1 MKNPWLGLASYT
13 EDSLKE
19 YGFYGRKDAI
29 AVLKSM
35 IERSLFVTL
44 YGKSGIGKTSLLQAG
59 VFPLLRAQGMP
70 SVVVRFADCDK
81 GKPAARIFWDE
92 LLKNLSER
100 GINYVPCSDTD
111 VYTPNYSDVMVL
123 RYLFSAGRFFDA
135 HGAEMTPVVVLDQ
148 FEEFLYGSPREAET
162 FVGQIYALLDDNCDL
177 SLTHPLWHD
186 DTNFRIVVSIREDD
200 LFLFEDLIDRFNY
213 LDLKSNRYRLMPLT
227 VSEARDVVMIPGRE
241 LFEKGVED
249 EIAEKII
256 ALASSETD
264 GKINTLML
272 SLICTQ
278 LFSKY
283 YEKNG
288 TIALKNISSLEDII
302 ETFYTDAVKDIPTSQ
317 RYYLED
323 NLVDEHGRRKPIYEA
338 DMKVYAPA
346 IKSLAETTDKRILN
360 ISQGRVELIHDQLA
374 ATIGRLR
381 NGRKRSRTK
390 LIGVISLILIL
401 AGVFFYSFSMLPSLK
416 LKKIEHSS
424 DREIAVNNNVI
435 EEYVIDGKSNY
446 VDYQVNDCP
455 KLKRIIVEDTSY
467 FITIA
472 HCPSLVNIE
481 LPKAGFYKA
490 VRYFNCPNLRT
501 DDSRIWPIG
510 RSDSSYFSE
519 PRMKWGLD
527 SNKYRDRYSEHI
539 GNVFTLLW
547 HPNSEFLG
555 NLGNTYCVACETY
568 LPDSTKRKTILRVP
582 YGLKDEF
589 SSLIEFQPFRSIEE
603 LPRYRTWKWHL
614 SNTFS
619 WFLDGRNTI
628 WLILSILGVCLV
640 QMFFW
645 ISSYFSLKQRGYSS
659 SKSLLLSALNG
670 IGMSLMTIL
679 SFMAPYWLIY
689 NLLSPCNQ
697 VLASIVGVLSVLI
710 CLLFVYKNVFYRFW
724 IYIRTRG
731 FFGATADLKNAIV
744 NLPGSVRHAYG
755 KTKRHVVIQC
765 RYVKRR
771 GFRYVIDLI
780 RPVYYKVKGFVFK
793 YIYYTFGVYCVI
805 CVAIWI
811 NKEYESKKHDRE
823 RYIAGLEQYVED
835 GQYGRAYFLADELLN
850 RHASRQFPFF
860 AEAINRIKKEIEDEQ
875 LPCVA
880 KISAEHINRLM
891 LTRNIP
897 WKFEELNFVGVS
909 DDGDVYCFASERQD
923 SIDRRSKAII
933 YRLSTQSVDTIPSR
947 AYWADDWHVSFSPSG
962 RQILVSSENRK
973 VCLYDTKEQTLKE
986 IYTNH
991 DIDEAIFIDEASILY
1006 VDWDKIYYSDISNL
1020 KEKSSYQF
1028 DEPYCNVFYNKTGTD
1043 FDWSRIFPENTYQK
1057 LFSRRTYV
1065 FDAELLDSEEDM
1077 RHLVSLVSPTVF
1089 AAAGWGGYPILFDY
1103 RTKDPIFH
1111 SLRKNVGNIRYADAE
1126 KFVTSNGLFDIASDS
1141 LVIEDS
1147 NLYYHDGKVVNLK
1160 FEGRNM
1166 CIFDLGGNLL
1176 RKVDEKDH
1184 YINGRIVFTK
1194 DNKQV
1199 IDYSGFSGVCCIFS
1213 LNPENGT
1220 FDWKLTDKE
1229 REFFDL

>member
-35 IERSLFVTL
+35 IERNLFVTL

-59 VFPLLRAQGMP
+59 VFPLLRLEGMP

-81 GKPAARIFWDE
+81 GESPAQRDKSKPAAQIFWEE
-92 LLKNLSER
+92 LLRNLSEH
-100 GINYVPCSDTD
+100 GISYVPCSRSD
-111 VYTPNYSDVMVL
+111 VYIPDYSDVMVL
-123 RYLFSAGRFFDA
+123 RYLFSAGRFLDA
-135 HGAEMTPVVVLDQ
+135 DGVEKIPVSVFDQ
-148 FEEFLYGSPREAET
+148 FEEFLYHSPGEAET
-162 FVGQIYALLDDNCDL
+162 FMGQIYALIDDNCDL

-200 LFLFEDLIDRFNY
+200 LFLFEDLIDRFNF

-227 VSEARDVVMIPGRE
+227 IVEAREVVMTPGRE
-241 LFEKGVED
+241 LFEKGRED
-249 EIAEKII
+249 EVGAKVI

-278 LFSKY
+278 LFNKY

-288 TIALKNISSLEDII
+288 TIALKNISDLEDII
-302 ETFYTDAVKDIPTSQ
+302 ETFYIAAVKGIPTYQ

-338 DMKVYAPA
+338 DMEIYAPKLKA
-346 IKSLAETTDKRILN
+346 LAGTTDKRILN

-381 NGRKRSRTK
+381 NSRKGNLTK
-390 LIGVISLILIL
+390 RIGVASLIALL
-401 AGVFFYSFSMLPSLK
+401 AVVFFYSFSMLPSHQ
-416 LKKIEHSS
+416 LKKVEHSS
-424 DREIAVNNNVI
+424 DREIAVNNDVI
-435 EEYVIDGKSNY
+435 EEYIIDGPTRNREGYHVIK
-446 VDYQVNDCP
+446 DCP
-455 KLKRIIVEDTSY
+455 NLKRVVIKDTSCNISIY
-467 FITIA
+467 
-472 HCPSLVNIE
+472 HCPSLIDVV
-481 LPKAGFYKA
+481 LPKINFSKKI
-490 VRYFNCPNLRT
+490 RCFNCLNLKKQSSGIVF
-501 DDSRIWPIG
+501 DELLIDSNYYTEAGGEYLPYSRDEAEKKLKISYESAENKLKIHCNPYFPLNDGYDLYAMIETG
-510 RSDSSYFSE
+510 LSDSE
-519 PRMKWGLD
+519 
-527 SNKYRDRYSEHI
+527 
-539 GNVFTLLW
+539 
-547 HPNSEFLG
+547 
-555 NLGNTYCVACETY
+555 
-568 LPDSTKRKTILRVP
+568 KRKTTLYVP
-582 YGLKDEF
+582 YGLKEEF
-589 SSLIEFQPFRSIEE
+589 TSLIEFQPFLSIEE
-603 LPRYRTWKWHL
+603 MPRYRTWE
-614 SNTFS
+614 
-619 WFLDGRNTI
+619 I
-628 WLILSILGVCLV
+628 ILSHIYYWYSNSNIVWLVLSIIGVCLV
-640 QMFFW
+640 QIFFW
-645 ISSYFSLKQRGYSS
+645 ISSYFSLKQRRYSS

-689 NLLSPCNQ
+689 NLLSPYNQ

-731 FFGATADLKNAIV
+731 FWGATADLKNAIV

-755 KTKRHVVIQC
+755 RTKRHVVIQR

-771 GFRYVIDLI
+771 GFRYIFDLI
-780 RPVYYKVKGFVFK
+780 KPVYYKVKGFVFK
-793 YIYYTFGVYCVI
+793 YIYYIFGVYCVI
-805 CVAIWI
+805 CLAIWM

-860 AEAINRIKKEIEDEQ
+860 AEAINRIKKEIEDEK

-891 LTRNIP
+891 QTRNIP
-897 WKFEELNFVGVS
+897 WKFEELYFVGVS
-909 DDGDVYCFASERQD
+909 DDGDLYCFASERQD
-923 SIDRRSKAII
+923 SIDRRSKAVI
-933 YRLSTQSVDTIPSR
+933 YRLSTQSVDTVPNR
-947 AYWADDWHVSFSPSG
+947 AHWGSDWDVSFSPSG
-962 RQILVSSENRK
+962 RQMLVSSEERK
-973 VCLYDTKEQTLKE
+973 TCLYDTGTGTMKE
-986 IYTNH
+986 IYN
-991 DIDEAIFIDEASILY
+991 DRKVYQSLFVDETSILY
-1006 VDWDKIYYSDISNL
+1006 KNWGEVYYSNVANL
-1020 KEKSSYQF
+1020 KQRSIDQIDDSYR
-1028 DEPYCNVFYNKTGTD
+1028 NVFANASGAD
-1043 FDWSRIFPENTYQK
+1043 PDWNRIFPENTYQK
-1057 LFSRRTYV
+1057 LFPRKAYV
-1065 FDAELLDSEEDM
+1065 SDSELVDM
-1077 RHLVSLVSPTVF
+1077 EEKIWQFGNFISSTVF
-1089 AAAGWGGYPILFDY
+1089 ASTGNWSEPILFDY
-1103 RTKDPIFH
+1103 RKKVPIFH
-1111 SLRKNVGNIRYADAE
+1111 SSRRGVGNIRYADAE

-1194 DNKQV
+1194 DNKHV
-1199 IDYSGFSGVCCIFS
+1199 IDYS
-1213 LNPENGT
+1213 
-1220 FDWKLTDKE
+1220 
-1229 REFFDL
+1229 

>member
-13 EDSLKE
+13 EESLKE

-35 IERSLFVTL
+35 IERNLFVTL

-111 VYTPNYSDVMVL
+111 VYTPDYSDVMVL

-135 HGAEMTPVVVLDQ
+135 HEAEMTPVVVLDQ

-338 DMKVYAPA
+338 DMNVYAPA

-374 ATIGRLR
+374 ATIGRMR

-435 EEYVIDGKSNY
+435 EEYVIDGKTKFGGY
-446 VDYQVNDCP
+446 RINDCP
-455 KLKRIIVEDTSY
+455 KLKRIVVEDTSY
-467 FITIA
+467 YIKIA

-481 LPKAGFYKA
+481 LPTGFSKA
-490 VRYFNCPNLRT
+490 VGYFNCPNLRT
-501 DDSRIWPIG
+501 DDLRIRPIG
-510 RSDSSYFSE
+510 LYDSSYFSE
-519 PRMKWGLD
+519 PHAKMAMD
-527 SNKYRDRYSEHI
+527 SSKYWDKHVEHV
-539 GNVFTLLW
+539 GNVFTLLSY
-547 HPNSEFLG
+547 PNLDVFG
-555 NLGNTYCVACETY
+555 DNRYYMACETY
-568 LPDSTKRKTILRVP
+568 LPDSTKMKTILRVP

-603 LPRYRTWKWHL
+603 LPRYRIWKWHL
-614 SNTFS
+614 SSTFS

-640 QMFFW
+640 QVFFW

-659 SKSLLLSALNG
+659 SNSLLLSALNG

-679 SFMAPYWLIY
+679 SFMAPYWLIF
-689 NLLSPCNQ
+689 NILSPYNQ
-697 VLASIVGVLSVLI
+697 LLASIVGVLSVLI
-710 CLLFVYKNVFYRFW
+710 CIFIIYKNVFYRFW

-731 FFGATADLKNAIV
+731 FWGATADLKNAIV

>member
-35 IERSLFVTL
+35 IERNLFVTL

-381 NGRKRSRTK
+381 NSRKGNLTK
-390 LIGVISLILIL
+390 RIGVASLIALL
-401 AGVFFYSFSMLPSLK
+401 AVVFFYSFSMLPSRQ
-416 LKKIEHSS
+416 LKKVEHSS

-435 EEYVIDGKSNY
+435 EEYIIDGPTRNREGYHVIK
-446 VDYQVNDCP
+446 DCP
-455 KLKRIIVEDTSY
+455 NLKRVVIKDTSCNISIY
-467 FITIA
+467 
-472 HCPSLVNIE
+472 HCPSLIDVV
-481 LPKAGFYKA
+481 LPKINFSKKI
-490 VRYFNCPNLRT
+490 RCFNCLNFKKQSSGIVFDEFLI
-501 DDSRIWPIG
+501 DSNYYTEAGGEYLPYSRDVVEKKLKISYESAENKLKIQCNPYFPLNDGYDLYAMIETG
-510 RSDSSYFSE
+510 LSDSE
-519 PRMKWGLD
+519 
-527 SNKYRDRYSEHI
+527 
-539 GNVFTLLW
+539 
-547 HPNSEFLG
+547 
-555 NLGNTYCVACETY
+555 
-568 LPDSTKRKTILRVP
+568 KRKTTLYVP
-582 YGLKDEF
+582 YGLKEEF
-589 SSLIEFQPFRSIEE
+589 TSLIEFQPFLSIEE
-603 LPRYRTWKWHL
+603 MPRYRTWEINL
-614 SNTFS
+614 SHIYYWYSNS
-619 WFLDGRNTI
+619 NII
-628 WLILSILGVCLV
+628 WLVLSIIGVCLV
-640 QMFFW
+640 QIFFW

-670 IGMSLMTIL
+670 IGMSLMAIL

-689 NLLSPCNQ
+689 NLLSPYNQ

-710 CLLFVYKNVFYRFW
+710 CLLFVYKNIFYRFLV
-724 IYIRTRG
+724 YIKARG
-731 FFGATADLKNAIV
+731 FIGLMEPFYLRAKN
-744 NLPGSVRHAYG
+744 
-755 KTKRHVVIQC
+755 
-765 RYVKRR
+765 
-771 GFRYVIDLI
+771 
-780 RPVYYKVKGFVFK
+780 FVFK
-793 YIYYTFGVYCVI
+793 YSYYIFGVYCVI
-805 CVAIWI
+805 CLAIWM

-860 AEAINRIKKEIEDEQ
+860 AEAINRIKKEIEDEK

-891 LTRNIP
+891 QTRNIP
-897 WKFEELNFVGVS
+897 WKFEELYFVGVS
-909 DDGDVYCFASERQD
+909 DDGDLYCFASERQD
-923 SIDRRSKAII
+923 SIDRRSKAVI
-933 YRLSTQSVDTIPSR
+933 YRLSTQSVDTVPNR
-947 AYWADDWHVSFSPSG
+947 AHWGSDWDVSFSPSG
-962 RQILVSSENRK
+962 RQMLVSSENRK
-973 VCLYDTKEQTLKE
+973 VCLYDTKEYTLKE
-986 IYTNH
+986 IYINH
-991 DIDEAIFIDEASILY
+991 DIDETIFIDETSILCR
-1006 VDWDKIYYSDISNL
+1006 DWLKIYYNDISNL
-1020 KEKSSYQF
+1020 KGKPIDQIDDSYR
-1028 DEPYCNVFYNKTGTD
+1028 NVFANASGAD
-1043 FDWSRIFPENTYQK
+1043 LDWNRIFPENTYRK
-1057 LFSRRTYV
+1057 LFPRKVYV
-1065 FDAELLDSEEDM
+1065 SDSELVDSEEEI
-1077 RHLVSLVSPTVF
+1077 RQFGNFISSTVF
-1089 AAAGWGGYPILFDY
+1089 ASTGYWNEPILFDY
-1103 RTKDPIFH
+1103 RKKVPVFH
-1111 SLRKNVGNIRYADAE
+1111 SSRRWAGDVRYADAE

-1194 DNKQV
+1194 DNKHV
-1199 IDYSGFSGVCCIFS
+1199 IDYSGSSDVCCIFS
-1213 LNPENGT
+1213 LNLENGA

>member
-35 IERSLFVTL
+35 IERNLFVTL

-381 NGRKRSRTK
+381 NSRKGNLTK
-390 LIGVISLILIL
+390 RIGVASLIALL
-401 AGVFFYSFSMLPSLK
+401 AVVFFYSFSMLPSRQ
-416 LKKIEHSS
+416 LKKVEHSS

-435 EEYVIDGKSNY
+435 EEYIIDGPTRNREGYHVIK
-446 VDYQVNDCP
+446 DCP
-455 KLKRIIVEDTSY
+455 NLKRVVIKDTSCNISIY
-467 FITIA
+467 
-472 HCPSLVNIE
+472 HCPSLIDVV
-481 LPKAGFYKA
+481 LPKINFSKKI
-490 VRYFNCPNLRT
+490 RCFNCLNFKKQSSGIVFDELLI
-501 DDSRIWPIG
+501 DSNYYTEAGGEYLPYSRDVVEKKLKISYESAENKLKIQCNPYFPLNDGYDLYAMIETG
-510 RSDSSYFSE
+510 LSDSE
-519 PRMKWGLD
+519 
-527 SNKYRDRYSEHI
+527 
-539 GNVFTLLW
+539 
-547 HPNSEFLG
+547 
-555 NLGNTYCVACETY
+555 
-568 LPDSTKRKTILRVP
+568 KRKTTLYVP
-582 YGLKDEF
+582 YGLKEEF
-589 SSLIEFQPFRSIEE
+589 TSLIEFQPFLSIEE
-603 LPRYRTWKWHL
+603 MPRYRTWEINL
-614 SNTFS
+614 SHIYYWYSNS
-619 WFLDGRNTI
+619 NII
-628 WLILSILGVCLV
+628 WLVLSIIGVCLV
-640 QMFFW
+640 QIFFW

-670 IGMSLMTIL
+670 IGMSLMAIL

-689 NLLSPCNQ
+689 NLLSPYNQ

-710 CLLFVYKNVFYRFW
+710 CLLFVYKNIFYRFLV
-724 IYIRTRG
+724 YIKARG
-731 FFGATADLKNAIV
+731 FIGLMEPFYLRAKN
-744 NLPGSVRHAYG
+744 
-755 KTKRHVVIQC
+755 
-765 RYVKRR
+765 
-771 GFRYVIDLI
+771 
-780 RPVYYKVKGFVFK
+780 FVFK
-793 YIYYTFGVYCVI
+793 YIYYIFGVYCVI
-805 CVAIWI
+805 CLAIWM

-860 AEAINRIKKEIEDEQ
+860 AEAINRIKKEIEDEK

-891 LTRNIP
+891 QTRNIP
-897 WKFEELNFVGVS
+897 WKFEELYFVGVS
-909 DDGDVYCFASERQD
+909 DDGDLYCFASERQD
-923 SIDRRSKAII
+923 SIDRRSKAVI
-933 YRLSTQSVDTIPSR
+933 YRLSTQSVDTVPNR
-947 AYWADDWHVSFSPSG
+947 AHWGSDWDVSFSPSG
-962 RQILVSSENRK
+962 RQMLVSSEERK
-973 VCLYDTKEQTLKE
+973 TCLYDTGTGTMKE
-986 IYTNH
+986 IYN
-991 DIDEAIFIDEASILY
+991 DRKVYQSLFVDETSILY
-1006 VDWDKIYYSDISNL
+1006 RNLGEVYYSNVANL
-1020 KEKSSYQF
+1020 KQRSIDQIDDSYR
-1028 DEPYCNVFYNKTGTD
+1028 NVFANASGAD
-1043 FDWSRIFPENTYQK
+1043 PDWNRIFPENTYQK
-1057 LFSRRTYV
+1057 LFPRKAYV
-1065 FDAELLDSEEDM
+1065 SDSELVDM
-1077 RHLVSLVSPTVF
+1077 EEKIWQFGNFISSTVF
-1089 AAAGWGGYPILFDY
+1089 ASTGNWSEPILFDY
-1103 RTKDPIFH
+1103 KKKKPIFH
-1111 SLRKNVGNIRYADAE
+1111 SLRKYVGNIRYADAE

-1176 RKVDEKDH
+1176 RKVDEKEH

-1194 DNKQV
+1194 DNKHV
-1199 IDYSGFSGVCCIFS
+1199 IDYSGSSDVCCIFS
-1213 LNPENGT
+1213 LNLENGA

>member
-13 EDSLKE
+13 EESLKE

-35 IERSLFVTL
+35 IERNLFVTL

-59 VFPLLRAQGMP
+59 VFPLLRLEGMP

-81 GKPAARIFWDE
+81 GESPAQRDKSKPAVQIFWEE
-92 LLKNLSER
+92 LLRNLSEH
-100 GINYVPCSDTD
+100 GISYVPCSRSD
-111 VYTPNYSDVMVL
+111 VYIPDYSDVMVL
-123 RYLFSAGRFFDA
+123 RYLFSAGRFLDA
-135 HGAEMTPVVVLDQ
+135 DGVEKIPVSVFDQ
-148 FEEFLYGSPREAET
+148 FEEFLYHSPGEAET
-162 FVGQIYALLDDNCDL
+162 FMGQIYALIDDNCDL

-227 VSEARDVVMIPGRE
+227 IVEAREVVMTPGRE
-241 LFEKGVED
+241 LFEKGRED
-249 EIAEKII
+249 EVGAKVI

-278 LFSKY
+278 LFNKY

-288 TIALKNISSLEDII
+288 TIALKNISDLEDII
-302 ETFYTDAVKDIPTSQ
+302 ETFYIAAVKGIPTYQ

-338 DMKVYAPA
+338 DMDLYAPKLKA
-346 IKSLAETTDKRILN
+346 LAGTTDKRILN

-390 LIGVISLILIL
+390 LIGVISLIFIL
-401 AGVFFYSFSMLPSLK
+401 TGVFFYSFSMLPSLK

-435 EEYVIDGKSNY
+435 EEYVIDGTFG
-446 VDYQVNDCP
+446 DQHFINDCP
-455 KLKRIIVEDTSY
+455 NLKKIIVQDTSCSIY
-467 FITIA
+467 YIT
-472 HCPSLVNIE
+472 HCPSLVHVE
-481 LPKAGFYKA
+481 LHETDSSQY
-490 VRYFNCPNLRT
+490 VYYFNCPNLRT
-501 DDSRIWPIG
+501 DDSRIKPSEIAEVE
-510 RSDSSYFSE
+510 SASFSE
-519 PRMKWGLD
+519 FGSCYVPGAECRKDYM
-527 SNKYRDRYSEHI
+527 EHV
-539 GNVFTLLW
+539 GDYFTLFS
-547 HPNSEFLG
+547 HPYISPNDR
-555 NLGNTYCVACETY
+555 TYDKWKTG

-1089 AAAGWGGYPILFDY
+1089 AAAGWGG
-1103 RTKDPIFH
+1103 RSDP
-1111 SLRKNVGNIRYADAE
+1111 V
-1126 KFVTSNGLFDIASDS
+1126 
-1141 LVIEDS
+1141 
-1147 NLYYHDGKVVNLK
+1147 
-1160 FEGRNM
+1160 
-1166 CIFDLGGNLL
+1166 
-1176 RKVDEKDH
+1176 
-1184 YINGRIVFTK
+1184 
-1194 DNKQV
+1194 
-1199 IDYSGFSGVCCIFS
+1199 
-1213 LNPENGT
+1213 
-1220 FDWKLTDKE
+1220 
-1229 REFFDL
+1229 